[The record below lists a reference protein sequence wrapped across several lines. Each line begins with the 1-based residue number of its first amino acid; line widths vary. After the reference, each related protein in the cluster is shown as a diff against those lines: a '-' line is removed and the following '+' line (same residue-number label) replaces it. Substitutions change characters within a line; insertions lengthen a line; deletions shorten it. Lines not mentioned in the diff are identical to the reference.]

1 MKTAKTLAAAL
12 VLILPALAAA
22 QPSTPRIDARQDRQ
36 EARIER
42 GVQSGALTEKEAAK
56 LDRGQT
62 HVQNLESRATADG
75 VVSGRE
81 RARIEHAQDVQD
93 RRIYREKHDRQHDFN
108 HDGSQDRPRQALR
121 EEHRGAGQQ
130 RGRNR

>member
-1 MKTAKTLAAAL
+1 MKTAKPLAAAL

-36 EARIER
+36 EIRIER
-42 GVQSGALTEKEAAK
+42 GAQSGALTEKEVAK
-56 LDRGQT
+56 LDRGQA
-62 HVQNLESRATADG
+62 HVQNLENKATADG

-81 RARIEHAQDVQD
+81 RARIEHAQDVQN

-108 HDGSQDRPRQALR
+108 HDGRQDRPRQALR
-121 EEHRGAGQQ
+121 EERRAGS
-130 RGRNR
+130 R